1 MASAAIKKHLAK
13 KGTVSDPEAY
23 RSLCGRGSA
32 RVWNIET
39 IESRQN
45 FTTSSSEVTCKFC
58 LGRMNARG
66 QEVRL

>member
-1 MASAAIKKHLAK
+1 MAIKKHLAR

-32 RVWNIET
+32 LVWNVET

-45 FTTSSSEVTCKFC
+45 FTLKTEEVTCKFC
-58 LGRMNARG
+58 LNLMGAR
-66 QEVRL
+66 